1 MMDLKSRRR
10 ITLALLV
17 LSLGLLI
24 PGLLL
29 PVISIRG
36 LLKPEGVAFIAPQL
50 LENGISKE
58 TVGALKALMDARTL
72 ALLEASGGDL
82 RKLLIDQVTPQ
93 LMASLQK
100 NGQDWEIYQQTRSI
114 VGSVQHL
121 YEMQSPVPATLIL
134 LFSIIVPVAKAAL
147 SLWAIFL
154 REHGRRLRTLDFI
167 QRIGKWSMADVFVV
181 ALFIT
186 YLVAQASQSP
196 PGDPAYA
203 PPMLEFQADVGPGFY
218 WFTAYCLFSLAAQ
231 QFTARWFGRA
241 ADTEI

>member
-1 MMDLKSRRR
+1 MDLKSRRR

-17 LSLGLLI
+17 LSVGLLI

-36 LLKPEGVAFIAPQL
+36 ILKQEGVAFIAPQL
-50 LENGISKE
+50 LENGISNE
-58 TVGALKALMDARTL
+58 TVGVLKSLMDARTL
-72 ALLEASGGDL
+72 ALVEASGGDL
-82 RKLLIDQVTPQ
+82 RKMLITQVTPQ
-93 LMASLQK
+93 LMASLQQ
-100 NGQDWEIYQQTRSI
+100 NGQDWEVYQQSRSI

-121 YEMQSPVPATLIL
+121 YEMESPTPATLIL
-134 LFSIIVPVAKAAL
+134 LFSIIVPVTKAAL

-154 REHGRRLRTLDFI
+154 RENFRRRRVLEFI
-167 QRIGKWSMADVFVV
+167 ERIGKWSMADVFVV

-186 YLVAQASQSP
+186 YLVAQTSQGL
-196 PGDPAYA
+196 PGNPAYA

-241 ADTEI
+241 ADAEI

>member
-1 MMDLKSRRR
+1 MDLKSRRR

-17 LSLGLLI
+17 LSVGLLI

-36 LLKPEGVAFIAPQL
+36 ILKQEGVAFIAPQL

-58 TVGALKALMDARTL
+58 TVGVLKSLMDARTL
-72 ALLEASGGDL
+72 ALVEATGGDL
-82 RKLLIDQVTPQ
+82 RKMLINQVTPQ
-93 LMASLQK
+93 LMASLQQ
-100 NGQDWEIYQQTRSI
+100 NGQDWEVYQQTRSI

-121 YEMQSPVPATLIL
+121 YEMESPTPATLIL
-134 LFSIIVPVAKAAL
+134 LFSIIVPVTKAAL

-154 REHGRRLRTLDFI
+154 RENFRRRRVLEFI
-167 QRIGKWSMADVFVV
+167 ERIGKWSMADVFVV

-186 YLVAQASQSP
+186 YLVAQSSQGM
-196 PGDPAYA
+196 PGNPAYA

-241 ADTEI
+241 ADAEI